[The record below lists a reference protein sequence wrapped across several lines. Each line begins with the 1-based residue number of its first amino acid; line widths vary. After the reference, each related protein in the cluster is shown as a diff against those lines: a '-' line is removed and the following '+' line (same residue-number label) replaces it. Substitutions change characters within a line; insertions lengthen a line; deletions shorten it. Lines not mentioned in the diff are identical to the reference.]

1 MKSRNKTLAL
11 ALVFAAA
18 LSTSISSFSQPAGGQ
33 GGPGGGEHRR
43 GPPPEA
49 VDACKG
55 KAAGAVCN
63 FTDRE
68 GEKLTGTCFAPPPR
82 QDDAGKGTSEK
93 PLACRPDRG
102 GKGPGAGKSKG

>member
-1 MKSRNKTLAL
+1 MTPRNLHPL
-11 ALVFAAA
+11 LVIAFITGMATATASFAQAG
-18 LSTSISSFSQPAGGQ
+18 GGQ
-33 GGPGGGEHRR
+33 GGPGGAEKRR

-55 KAAGAVCN
+55 KAADAVCN

-82 QDDAGKGTSEK
+82 PDDAGKGSSER

-102 GKGPGAGKSKG
+102 GKGPGAGKGKG